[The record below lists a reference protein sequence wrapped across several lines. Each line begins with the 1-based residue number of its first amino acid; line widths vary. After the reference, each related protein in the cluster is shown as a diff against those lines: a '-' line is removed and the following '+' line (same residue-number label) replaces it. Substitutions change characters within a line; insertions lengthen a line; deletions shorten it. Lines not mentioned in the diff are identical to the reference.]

1 MVKITSLPHR
11 TQITVAVVLILIA
24 AGLVTILTWQAG
36 ISATSPELTR
46 TFDKSPTG
54 FTLRYPQDW
63 EYLLPMSGLVVFGP
77 PKTLNENQTGSTFTI
92 QRIDPLSV
100 YGTLDEALDRYLR
113 RGPLRP
119 DRQWAK
125 TGDVTTITFLGRD
138 ARQVEIQG
146 KENAVSPELR
156 AQVIATVAQNTFVYI
171 VVLTAPSAEWE
182 QQQATL
188 QAMLDTLRLLE

>member
-1 MVKITSLPHR
+1 MLRKPWI
-11 TQITVAVVLILIA
+11 VVV
-24 AGLVTILTWQAG
+24 VTILIIAVGLIVVFTRRSTDTTTTA
-36 ISATSPELTR
+36 ALTR

-63 EYLLPMSGLVVFGP
+63 EYLLPMSGLVVFGT

-100 YGTLDEALDRYLR
+100 YGNLDEALDRYLR

-125 TGDVTTITFLGRD
+125 TGDVTTTTFLGRD
-138 ARQVEIQG
+138 ARRVEIQG

-182 QQQATL
+182 QHQATL
-188 QAMLDTLRLLE
+188 QAMLDTLQILE